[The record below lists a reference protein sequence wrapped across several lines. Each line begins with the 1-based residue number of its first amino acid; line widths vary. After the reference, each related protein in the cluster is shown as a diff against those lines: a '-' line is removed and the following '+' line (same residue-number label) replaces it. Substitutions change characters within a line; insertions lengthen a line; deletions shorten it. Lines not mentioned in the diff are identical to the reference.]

1 MKQSFKIGKIFLFI
15 IVSVC
20 VFFNYEIG
28 LCNGGGSSS
37 QKDTPKGGVISPSFK
52 NFNTPS
58 FPENAGESVECKL
71 AEHDETIKKLEEKL
85 KQQTGEIVKLRT
97 EVNDRQIKGVV
108 NQQVSEITKLK
119 SELKQQIRDV
129 AKFKTEVNNQHVAIN
144 QQVENVVN
152 QQINETAKLKSELE
166 RQTDEIAQL
175 KAEIDD
181 QQVKNI
187 ANQQASEMIK
197 LKNELEQQVKEVAKL
212 KNEINNQQVAMNQQA
227 ENVVNQQN
235 DLATKLQAEL
245 NAKLAAT
252 QQQLEDMQLQLDEIT
267 NSQSEVTVAPKMVQT
282 KTAVIEYLP
291 IDISG
296 GIFDSTFVAMKNVDD
311 FNMESEHLNFK
322 VGFNYNIY
330 LKKNEG
336 DDFNKYIILNPKFFG
351 VDNVYF
357 SIFNYHNFLKNKH
370 TNSEDFKKNYYTLYA
385 KSNID
390 EINSVYFGG
399 SVGYIP
405 FKSAIDDSDKNF
417 KKYMLFV
424 SLNTD
429 FDLMLFN
436 NSLHFSNLLTL
447 DFNLLRSNYLVNSN
461 KSNEYIKIKEGI
473 LLNYEVDGLT
483 DLFAGVDFSVYTMHR
498 QFRKDIGL
506 NKNTECNLV
515 AGIKF
520 EFGSI
525 NISLGNR
532 GIGLGL
538 SMNY

>member
-1 MKQSFKIGKIFLFI
+1 MKQSFKIGKIFLLI

-20 VFFNYEIG
+20 VFFNYEMG
-28 LCNGGGSSS
+28 FCGDRFKTPDVLRSSDTDSSS
-37 QKDTPKGGVISPSFK
+37 VISFLP
-52 NFNTPS
+52 N
-58 FPENAGESVECKL
+58 EGDESTEYEDTQDSKS
-71 AEHDETIKKLEEKL
+71 DQETEVFVSKQEA
-85 KQQTGEIVKLRT
+85 KQQDQKNI
-97 EVNDRQIKGVV
+97 
-108 NQQVSEITKLK
+108 
-119 SELKQQIRDV
+119 
-129 AKFKTEVNNQHVAIN
+129 VNN
-144 QQVENVVN
+144 
-152 QQINETAKLKSELE
+152 
-166 RQTDEIAQL
+166 DG
-175 KAEIDD
+175 
-181 QQVKNI
+181 
-187 ANQQASEMIK
+187 
-197 LKNELEQQVKEVAKL
+197 
-212 KNEINNQQVAMNQQA
+212 
-227 ENVVNQQN
+227 NQQN
-235 DLATKLQAEL
+235 KQVDLGQGKEIDASKQEAE
-245 NAKLAAT
+245 
-252 QQQLEDMQLQLDEIT
+252 QQDQENIEDKDDDQRSKQVKV
-267 NSQSEVTVAPKMVQT
+267 VTTIKNV
-282 KTAVIEYLP
+282 YLP

-311 FNMESEHLNFK
+311 FNMESEYLNVK

-330 LKKNEG
+330 LKKDEG

-385 KSNID
+385 KSIID

-405 FKSAIDDSDKNF
+405 FKSVIDDSDKNF

-436 NSLHFSNLLTL
+436 NSLHFSNLLTV
-447 DFNLLRSNYLVNSN
+447 DFNLLRSDYLVNSN
-461 KSNEYIKIKEGI
+461 KSNEYIKMKDAV
-473 LLNYEVDGLT
+473 LLNYEINGLT
-483 DLFAGVDFSVYTMHR
+483 GLFAGVDFSVYTMHR
-498 QFRKDIGL
+498 QFRKNIGL
-506 NKNTECNLV
+506 NKNTECNLI

-532 GIGLGL
+532 GVGLGL